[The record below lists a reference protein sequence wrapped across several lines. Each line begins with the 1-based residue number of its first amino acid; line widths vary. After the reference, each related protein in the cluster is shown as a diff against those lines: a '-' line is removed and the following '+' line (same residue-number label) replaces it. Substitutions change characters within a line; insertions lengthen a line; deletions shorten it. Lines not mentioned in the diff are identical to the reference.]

1 MCLMTPEPTSN
12 TAKSAQDGARP
23 RQKLIH
29 SAEVLDQ
36 MDLRK
41 ACRTRTEYGKVRW
54 LVSWYEQQDG
64 FWLARLSC
72 DRYPETVEGIGQSR
86 CLAIDSATRYL
97 LDQLHRLAQEEKQYQ
112 ESLKSFQ

>member
-1 MCLMTPEPTSN
+1 MTPEPTKQTN
-12 TAKSAQDGARP
+12 EAARP
-23 RQKLIH
+23 RPKTIH
-29 SAEVLDQ
+29 TAEVLDQ
-36 MDLRK
+36 MDHRK
-41 ACRTRTEYGKVRW
+41 ACRMRTEYGKVRW
-54 LVSWYEQQDG
+54 LVSWYEQEDG
-64 FWLARLSC
+64 IWLARLSC